1 MRLFDPNPVYC
12 LIRGTFRLLFRTYG
26 SWRIHGHEHIP
37 SDGPVIIISNH
48 ISYLD
53 PPLMGSAVRRPVA
66 YMAKKELF
74 TGNRLL
80 AWVCTKL
87 ESYPVR
93 QNTADREAL
102 RLSFDRLDRSWMIGI
117 FPEGHRSES
126 GNLQPFESGFAM
138 IALRSR
144 VPVVPCGFAG
154 TRDMLRPHSKV
165 LRRSPIEVHFGPPV
179 DLSDLYD
186 WECRKQAYDEA
197 AKRCHEAVAAL
208 VQTAVAAR
216 DARLGRAQP
225 PDQAGSTSS

>member
-1 MRLFDPNPVYC
+1 MRLFEPNPVYC
-12 LIRGTFRLLFRTYG
+12 LIRGFFRILFRTLG
-26 SWRIHGHEHIP
+26 SWRIIGHEHIP
-37 SDGPVIIISNH
+37 TEGPVIIISNH

-93 QNTADREAL
+93 QNSADREAL
-102 RLSFDRLDRSWMIGI
+102 RLSFDRLAHNWMIGI
-117 FPEGHRSES
+117 FPEGHRAED
-126 GNLQPFESGFAM
+126 GELHEFEQGLGM

-144 VPVVPCGFAG
+144 APVIPCGFAG
-154 TRDMLRPHSKV
+154 TWEMLRPHSKM
-165 LRRSPIEVHFGPPV
+165 LRRSPIEVHFGPAV

-186 WECRKQAYDEA
+186 AECRKQANAEA
-197 AKRCHEAVAAL
+197 VRRCHEAVAGL
-208 VQTAVAAR
+208 VAVAR
-216 DARLGRAQP
+216 STRESRLGKRA
-225 PDQAGSTSS
+225 